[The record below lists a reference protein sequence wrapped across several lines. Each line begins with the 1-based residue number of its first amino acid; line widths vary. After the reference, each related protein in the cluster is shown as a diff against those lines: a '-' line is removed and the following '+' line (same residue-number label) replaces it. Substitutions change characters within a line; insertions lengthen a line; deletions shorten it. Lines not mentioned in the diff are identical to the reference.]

1 MTLAII
7 AESEKVICRD
17 VEILSQFENGSSAR
31 FLFSVF
37 PITYRRIAQTQ
48 FLGKQI
54 LTDILVKS
62 QFFKPFAKNLSVEF
76 FHINILTI
84 IRDKILD
91 Y

>member
-1 MTLAII
+1 
-7 AESEKVICRD
+7 
-17 VEILSQFENGSSAR
+17 
-31 FLFSVF
+31 
-37 PITYRRIAQTQ
+37 
-48 FLGKQI
+48 LGKQI